1 MRKTLPPSTKQNVT
15 PNKTFITLNHPYTM
29 KIALIKK
36 KSQKK
41 KTAPPQIINHQQQR
55 NPIKSKTPELVP
67 IFDAR

>member
-1 MRKTLPPSTKQNVT
+1 MRKTLPPLTKQNVT
-15 PNKTFITLNHPYTM
+15 PNKTFRTLNHPYTM

-36 KSQKK
+36 EISE

-67 IFDAR
+67 NFDAR